1 MARTSPETVESIDAQ
16 LHGTESKIV
25 ELLADVARL
34 RQYALELRTRRNALT
49 RLCALPEDIIL
60 AILYVLHGKDLARA
74 SDVCGPPLSS
84 ACLRGGWTTVM
95 GACTR
100 LRSIALSAPL
110 LWRSLH
116 LRSRPEWLALCAERS
131 HGLPHALVLRPCV
144 WGSRNV
150 SVNLKT
156 YIALAHD
163 VRIELY
169 GSEFIHITKT
179 LLEGT
184 LPSLRHLVC
193 AMGTGDV
200 LLSDRFLGGLSS
212 QLRTLELRNTVISLK
227 APTLASLTSLAL
239 YAVDTQGEPQA
250 LFELLRGAPLL
261 EELFVSRV
269 DDASMEG
276 VRLDSISLP
285 RLRKTRI
292 TANRA
297 WVAALMGVLP
307 LSQDEHHFHV
317 SGGLARLDAGAHIR
331 LQAHAHAVRLVR
343 EARAVPLERV
353 MWDARRRDYR
363 YCVRSDAWHGSVRVI
378 YVDHGNQLNMVPA
391 AAHSGPTLRVRKDAV
406 ERLLA
411 RAAAAPDAWLCGV
424 EHLLMDYWPSA
435 IGDLKTWLQARA
447 AAGQPLRTLDF
458 CAVRKRREMDETAV
472 ALREAQLVAEILVDH
487 EAWAPRL
494 TPDTETADEEE
505 EVVVGVTT
513 GIQSEDVACYWF
525 RRNVWTDCVFLCSV
539 PYKTSY
545 SQVQLWR
552 YHSRSVEGRR
562 TQFCKWLLR

>member
-1 MARTSPETVESIDAQ
+1 VLWLCHVSSLRHRRRHRVRALLPRQSHMARTSPETVESIEAQ

-34 RQYALELRTRRNALT
+34 RQRALELRTRRNALT

-60 AILYVLHGKDLARA
+60 AILYVLHGKELARA
-74 SDVCGPPLSS
+74 SDVGGPPLSS
-84 ACLRGGWTTVM
+84 ADLRDGWTNVM

-100 LRSIALSAPL
+100 LHAIALSAPL
-110 LWRSLH
+110 LWRYLH

-131 HGLPHALVLRPCV
+131 HGLPHVLVLRPCV
-144 WGSRNV
+144 WGHRNV
-150 SVNLKT
+150 AVNLKT
-156 YIALAHD
+156 YIALAYD
-163 VRIELY
+163 VRIEFY
-169 GSEFIHITKT
+169 GSEFINITKS

-193 AMGTGDV
+193 ATGTYDRV
-200 LLSDRFLGGLSS
+200 MLSDRFLGGLSS
-212 QLRTLELRNTVISLK
+212 QLKTLEMRNPVVSLK
-227 APTLASLTSLAL
+227 VPTLASLTSLAL
-239 YAVDTQGEPQA
+239 YAVDTQGEAQA

-261 EELFVSRV
+261 EELFISRI

-276 VRLDSISLP
+276 VRLDSINLP

-292 TANRA
+292 TASRA

-331 LQAHAHAVRLVR
+331 LQAHVHAVRLVR
-343 EARAVPLERV
+343 EARAAPLERV

-378 YVDHGNQLNMVPA
+378 YVDHGNQLNMVPG
-391 AAHSGPTLRVRKDAV
+391 AAHSGPTLRLRKDAV

-424 EHLLMDYWPSA
+424 EHLLMDYRPSA

-458 CAVRKRREMDETAV
+458 CAVRKRREMDETAA

-494 TPDTETADEEE
+494 SPDTETGDEEE
-505 EVVVGVTT
+505 EVVVGDDRD
-513 GIQSEDVACYWF
+513 SE
-525 RRNVWTDCVFLCSV
+525 
-539 PYKTSY
+539 
-545 SQVQLWR
+545 
-552 YHSRSVEGRR
+552 
-562 TQFCKWLLR
+562 